1 MKRTVL
7 CFIVLLICITNHT
20 TAQTTTDSIKQGVRR
35 YIARNFSEARTF
47 NLYWQKTPSHDYTL
61 LQNGKEIEKGEFS
74 HVNTIKFSVTVPVL
88 LLKNFSLYAN
98 GQFNSYQF
106 ETRDNISGGKSTIFS
121 KSNDGGYNYYEGT
134 LTGTYRTKLAGK
146 PLILIASAFGDGW
159 NKGFEKAQGMF
170 SAIMLLKQSPKS
182 SLSVGLYGM
191 TLYEKIPI
199 FPIITYSHQFTP
211 NWSIDLTLPSR
222 SYVRYQLNN
231 HRFSAGAALESEH
244 FYMKSG
250 MENVPEVSF
259 FNKTII
265 KPELVY
271 EYIINKHF
279 YLIARGGGSALVN
292 GGLYGTN
299 RKGIDGDPYVKF
311 KQPMTPFFNVGFSYN
326 LFK

>member
-1 MKRTVL
+1 MKKSL
-7 CFIVLLICITNHT
+7 ICFVILLIGTTIKT
-20 TAQTTTDSIKQGVRR
+20 TAQTPNDSIKQGVRR

-47 NLYWQKTPSHDYTL
+47 NLYWQKSPSHDYTL
-61 LQNGKEIEKGEFS
+61 RQNGKEIENGEFT
-74 HVNTIKFSVTVPVL
+74 HINNIKFSVTAPLL
-88 LLKNFSLYAN
+88 LLKNFSLFAN

-106 ETRDNISGGKSTIFS
+106 EANNNTSGKKSTIFS
-121 KSNDGGYNYYEGT
+121 RNDKGYSYYEAT
-134 LTGTYRTKLAGK
+134 LTGTYRTKLANK
-146 PLILIASAFGDGW
+146 PLILIATAFGDGW

-170 SAIMLLKQSPKS
+170 SAIMLLKQSSTS
-182 SLSVGLYGM
+182 SFSLGLYGT
-191 TLYEKIPI
+191 TLYSKIPI
-199 FPIITYSHQFTP
+199 FPIIAYSHQFTP

-222 SYVRYQLNN
+222 SYIRYQLNN

-265 KPELVY
+265 KPEIVY

-279 YLIARGGGSALVN
+279 YLIARGGASALVN

-299 RKGIDGDPYVKF
+299 RKGIDGDPYIKF
-311 KQPMTPFFNVGFSYN
+311 KQPMTPFFNIGFSYN